1 MNDVSPEASHDK
13 EPAEA
18 ESTIPL
24 PPQPLGLKFYLA
36 LALVGLLVLLIL
48 FINIPGIRASAGVS
62 MTRANWTLQSY
73 ADSTRTLVTVQPGTK
88 ITAVFDSYGKVTG
101 SAGCNQYGAAYTVR
115 DYAISISPPVS
126 TKILCSGN
134 YIMQQESDYLDD
146 LSGVAELRISESSLR
161 LFDKSG
167 KPVLVFVKG

>member
-1 MNDVSPEASHDK
+1 MNDLSPEASHDK
-13 EPAEA
+13 EPAET
-18 ESTIPL
+18 ESPIPV
-24 PPQPLGLKFYLA
+24 PAQPLGLKFYLA

-62 MTRANWTLQSY
+62 MTRTNWTLQSY
-73 ADSTRTLVTVQPGTK
+73 ADSTGILVTVQPGTK
-88 ITAVFDSYGKVTG
+88 ITAVFDSDGRVTG

-126 TKILCSGN
+126 TKILCSSQFV
-134 YIMQQESDYLDD
+134 MQQESDYLND
-146 LSGVAELRISESSLR
+146 LSGVAELRISESGLR
-161 LFDKSG
+161 LFDTSG

>member
-1 MNDVSPEASHDK
+1 MNDDFPEASHDSEHA
-13 EPAEA
+13 EPD
-18 ESTIPL
+18 STNPL

-48 FINIPGIRASAGVS
+48 VINIPGIRASAGAS

-73 ADSTRTLVTVQPGTK
+73 ADSTGALVTVQPGTK
-88 ITAVFDSYGKVTG
+88 ITAMFGSDGKVTG

-126 TKILCSGN
+126 TKIPCSGQ
-134 YIMQQESDYLDD
+134 YIMQQESDYLND

-161 LFDKSG
+161 LFDRSG

>member
-1 MNDVSPEASHDK
+1 MNDLSPEASHDK
-13 EPAEA
+13 EPAET
-18 ESTIPL
+18 ESTVPL

-73 ADSTRTLVTVQPGTK
+73 ADSTGNLVTVQPGTK
-88 ITAVFDSYGKVTG
+88 ITAVFGSDGRLTG

-115 DYAISISPPVS
+115 DYAISISEPVS
-126 TKILCSGN
+126 TKILCSSQ
-134 YIMQQESDYLDD
+134 YIMQQESDYLND
-146 LSGVAELRISESSLR
+146 LSGVAGLRISESGLK
-161 LFDKSG
+161 LFDRSG
-167 KPVLVFVKG
+167 NPVLVFVKG